1 MQNTGTGNLSIK
13 QRTPL
18 HWAAHRNH
26 PHVAR
31 ALIKA
36 GADVHAKNGKGQTPR
51 DLAGEDVARLFGPA
65 DDDPSP
71 AAPAAIEPLPILPNY
86 LQNPQFF
93 YGMLRRILC
102 NNR

>member
-1 MQNTGTGNLSIK
+1 MKK

-26 PHVAR
+26 SHVAR

-36 GADVHAKNGKGQTPR
+36 GADTLAKNGKGQTPR
-51 DLAGEDVARLFGPA
+51 DLAGEEVTRLFGPV
-65 DDDPSP
+65 DEVSST
-71 AAPAAIEPLPILPNY
+71 AAPPAIEPLPILPNY

-93 YGMLRRILC
+93 YGMSEKAF
-102 NNR
+102 